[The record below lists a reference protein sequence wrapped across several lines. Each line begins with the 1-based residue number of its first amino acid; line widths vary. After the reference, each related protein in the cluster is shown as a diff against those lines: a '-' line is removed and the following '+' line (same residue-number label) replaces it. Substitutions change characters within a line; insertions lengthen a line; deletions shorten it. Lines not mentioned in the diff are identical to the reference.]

1 MAFFGGAPFSF
12 TARFVSGV
20 LALLLQMSEFSF
32 ASLASLLARGV
43 AGASPGDCSAQDSV
57 GAGGT
62 SSFTADPLTST
73 GDFWGH
79 RSAPAGSGARGS
91 GEQGRGH
98 LLQRNLGPSNRQ
110 GKPRL
115 RLWPTKRP
123 ERQRRIQTSGV
134 TRQGLRKQIW
144 L

>member
-32 ASLASLLARGV
+32 
-43 AGASPGDCSAQDSV
+43 
-57 GAGGT
+57 
-62 SSFTADPLTST
+62 TADPLTST

-79 RSAPAGSGARGS
+79 RSAFSSVGLNGCSFPAGSGARGS
-91 GEQGRGH
+91 GEQGREPF
-98 LLQRNLGPSNRQ
+98 LTSL
-110 GKPRL
+110 
-115 RLWPTKRP
+115 
-123 ERQRRIQTSGV
+123 SGV
-134 TRQGLRKQIW
+134 LFSFRGSCNFFMSSRSAVTHSSRRL

>member
-91 GEQGRGH
+91 GEQGREPF
-98 LLQRNLGPSNRQ
+98 LTSL
-110 GKPRL
+110 
-115 RLWPTKRP
+115 
-123 ERQRRIQTSGV
+123 SGV
-134 TRQGLRKQIW
+134 LFSFRGSCNFFMSSRSAVTHSSRRL